1 MANLYEQVVD
11 KQSARTGLKNERLFP
26 VNANH
31 RTMCKMPSSTSH
43 QYITVGSWIA
53 KLTQRVLAD
62 TIALGVLCMLIL
74 DIT

>member
-1 MANLYEQVVD
+1 
-11 KQSARTGLKNERLFP
+11 
-26 VNANH
+26 
-31 RTMCKMPSSTSH
+31 MCKMPSSTSH